1 MEINFNLGEGKCTKK
16 IAGKLLTLLSGRYI
30 VFYNIILGRLD
41 VVYRPKVVSSTIIVS
56 EQIRCYFSKFFSCY
70 SGSRSRVHG

>member
-1 MEINFNLGEGKCTKK
+1 MYKK

-41 VVYRPKVVSSTIIVS
+41 VVYRPKVVSSTIIIS
-56 EQIRCYFSKFFSCY
+56 EQIRCYFSKFF
-70 SGSRSRVHG
+70 RVTVEVGAAFTDDRKN